1 MKSLLRNTL
10 SLLAFSIITIC
21 AGYLVLAAFKLNHL
35 AVDYFLLTA
44 SFTSVILISLIIFLR
59 GQSREPQSRTMH
71 TFVSV
76 SLKFLLE
83 LLLSLIW
90 FIIAKKTSSE
100 SVFMFFVLYL
110 AFSLFLILDILKTLK
125 NKSL

>member
-10 SLLAFSIITIC
+10 SLLAFSVIVLG
-21 AGYLVLAAFKLNHL
+21 AGYLIMAALKLHHL
-35 AVDYFLLTA
+35 TDDYVLLTA
-44 SFTSVILISLIIFLR
+44 LFSLIALTSFIIFLR
-59 GQSREPQSRTMH
+59 GQSREPHSRTMH

-83 LLLSLIW
+83 LLLTAVW
-90 FIIAKKTSSE
+90 FIIAKKTSPE
-100 SVFMFFVLYL
+100 SVLMFFVLYL
-110 AFSLFLILDILKTLK
+110 TFSLFLILNILKALK